1 MGWGWAIYEGV
12 VVLGSLLLLGWAGLW
27 FLNRRLYKEYE
38 EKRVL
43 VQIIFSVVFAFS
55 CNLFQLVLFEIIPIL
70 SKEAR
75 WINWKVDLICL
86 ITLLVFMLPYYHCY
100 LMLCKSGVSKQR
112 AATGAVI
119 FLCAFLYAFWRL
131 GIHFPMP
138 SPDKGFFT
146 IPQLVSRIGVIGV
159 TVMAVLS
166 GFGAVN
172 LPYSYL
178 SLFIRE
184 IEEIEIKALERQLMQ
199 SIETC
204 IGKKKKIIL
213 SQMEMERVQG
223 QEENFKA
230 GSFFKRIVGTVV
242 RSVQDDQKEQDIRG
256 LESEVQ
262 ALEELSKQLFLEI
275 YELRQAKEAAAYS
288 RTWKGH
294 LQNLLGYA
302 CSVYC
307 VYKMIKSLQSVVFK
321 EAGSVDPVTRTIS
334 ISLQFFDIGIDAALL
349 SQYISLL
356 FIGMLVVISVRGFL
370 NNLMKFFFAV
380 SRVGSGSSSNVVLFL
395 SEIMGMYFL
404 SSILLIRKSLANEYR
419 VIITDVLGGD
429 IQFDFYHRWFDAIFV
444 ASAFLSL
451 LLLSAHYTSRRAEKH
466 PID

>member
-1 MGWGWAIYEGV
+1 MGWGAIVWEAIV
-12 VVLGSLLLLGWAGLW
+12 AVGSLSLLGWAGLW

-38 EKRVL
+38 EKRAL

-55 CNLFQLVLFEIIPIL
+55 CNLLQLVLFEIIPLL
-70 SKEAR
+70 SKQAR
-75 WINWKVDLICL
+75 YMNWKVDLFCL
-86 ITLLVFMLPYYHCY
+86 ILLLVFMLPYYHCY
-100 LMLCKSGVSKQR
+100 LMLRNSGVRRER
-112 AATGAVI
+112 AATGAI
-119 FLCAFLYAFWRL
+119 LFLLAFLYAFWRM

-146 IPQLVSRIGVIGV
+146 MAQLVSRIGVIGV

-184 IEEIEIKALERQLMQ
+184 IEETEIKALERQLMQ

-213 SQMEMERVQG
+213 CQMEMERIHG
-223 QEENFKA
+223 SEEKLKA
-230 GSFFKRIVGTVV
+230 KSFLKRLVGTVV
-242 RSVQDDQKEQDIRG
+242 RSVQDDQKEQDIKIM
-256 LESEVQ
+256 ESEVQ
-262 ALEELSKQLFLEI
+262 ALEELSKQLFLET

-288 RTWKGH
+288 RTWRGH
-294 LQNLLGYA
+294 MQNLLGYA

-307 VYKMIKSLQSVVFK
+307 VYKMLKSLQSVVFK
-321 EAGSVDPVTRTIS
+321 QAGSVDPVTMTIS
-334 ISLQFFDIGIDAALL
+334 IFLQFFDIGVDAALL

-356 FIGMLVVISVRGFL
+356 FIGMLIVISIRGFL
-370 NNLMKFFFAV
+370 SNLMKFFFAV

-404 SSILLIRKSLANEYR
+404 SSILLIRKSLATEYR
-419 VIITDVLGGD
+419 MIITDVLGGD

-451 LLLSAHYTSRRAEKH
+451 LLLSAHYTSRQADKH